1 MSSETATLG
10 TVSTNEAPLTPQP
23 LPPHEAPV
31 KHAWPGSGQP
41 SAGETKHTAD
51 QFRISGL
58 DDAALEAMLEA
69 ECKFAFVS
77 VRSPSASR
85 PALIAPPSPRPR
97 ISSSLRCG
105 LCHATE
111 DQGAA
116 AAAAPSSL
124 LSLPHS
130 IRRPPRPSAAPL
142 ANGESARGAEERP
155 GARETRGKY
164 SVA

>member
-1 MSSETATLG
+1 MVQRCCTSIFHWDFSVGRVANVYELRNRTLG
-10 TVSTNEAPLTPQP
+10 TVSTNEAPSTPQP

-111 DQGAA
+111 DQGSGGSGSSFQPPF
-116 AAAAPSSL
+116 APAL
-124 LSLPHS
+124 HS
-130 IRRPPRPSAAPL
+130 ASASALCGSPR
-142 ANGESARGAEERP
+142 ER
-155 GARETRGKY
+155 
-164 SVA
+164 